1 MKYFLITLLAVILT
15 GCSAGES
22 AAPEISVSEAL
33 IRTPPQG
40 RDITAGY
47 AILTNAGGADRL
59 IGAFTEA
66 ADRIEIHQN
75 SMADGVMRMRRVEAV
90 DIPAGG
96 EARLE
101 QGGYHLMIFGL
112 EAVEAG
118 DAVSVT
124 LDFETAEDETIEFI
138 VGQPTP

>member
-1 MKYFLITLLAVILT
+1 MMMRTSILAAAALLAA
-15 GCSAGES
+15 CSGGGES
-22 AAPEISVSEAL
+22 AAPDISVSDAL

-47 AILTNAGGADRL
+47 ATMTNAGGADRL
-59 IGAFTEA
+59 IGASAEA
-66 ADRIEIHQN
+66 ADRIELHQN
-75 SMADGVMRMRRVEAV
+75 TMEEGVMRMRRVEAV
-90 DIPAGG
+90 EIPAGG

-118 DAVSVT
+118 DTVSVT
-124 LDFETAEDETIEFI
+124 LDFETAEDETVEFT
-138 VGQPTP
+138 VGQP

>member
-15 GCSAGES
+15 GCSEDES
-22 AAPEISVSEAL
+22 AAPDITVSEAL

-66 ADRIEIHQN
+66 ADRVEIHQN

-90 DIPAGG
+90 DIPARG

-118 DAVSVT
+118 DTVFVT
-124 LDFETAEDETIEFI
+124 LDFETAEDETVEFT
-138 VGQPTP
+138 VGQP